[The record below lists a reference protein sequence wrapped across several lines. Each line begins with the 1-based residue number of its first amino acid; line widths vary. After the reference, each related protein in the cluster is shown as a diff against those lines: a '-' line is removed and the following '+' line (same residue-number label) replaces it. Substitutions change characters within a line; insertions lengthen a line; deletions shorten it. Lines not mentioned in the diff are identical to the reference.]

1 MFTIYLQI
9 LLVTFTIKVVTHRTQ
24 ETKQSFVMT
33 KVPLV

>member
-1 MFTIYLQI
+1 MFTTYLEI

-33 KVPLV
+33 KIPLV